1 MILKDTYMR
10 QLEKLNPI
18 KYKYNEM
25 KKILKDKIIHICNSE
40 LSYFKFKYDSNDRPS
55 DYKEDTLL
63 NYEYLNTFD
72 FEIMNMAFEN
82 KIHIEEAKIIHKK
95 TNEKYKEYLKIC
107 TDKDGIIDIYNI
119 IEKTKLYRQ
128 NEINNTYKN
137 DEY

>member
-18 KYKYNEM
+18 KYKYNEI
-25 KKILKDKIIHICNSE
+25 KKILKNKIIHIYNTE
-40 LSYFKFKYDSNDRPS
+40 LSYFKFKYDSNACPS

-72 FEIMNMAFEN
+72 FEIMNMAFEI
-82 KIHIEEAKIIHKK
+82 KIHIELAKDIHKK
-95 TNEKYKEYLKIC
+95 TNEKYKEYLEIY

-128 NEINNTYKN
+128 NEINNRKN
-137 DEY
+137 NV

>member
-18 KYKYNEM
+18 KYKYNEI
-25 KKILKDKIIHICNSE
+25 KKILKNKIIHIYNSE
-40 LSYFKFKYDSNDRPS
+40 LSYFKFKYDSGRPS

-82 KIHIEEAKIIHKK
+82 KIHIEDAKIIHKK
-95 TNEKYKEYLKIC
+95 TNEKYKEYLKIY
-107 TDKDGIIDIYNI
+107 TDKDGIIDIYNT
-119 IEKTKLYRQ
+119 IEKQ
-128 NEINNTYKN
+128 NYIDKMK
-137 DEY
+137 

>member
-1 MILKDTYMR
+1 MR

-25 KKILKDKIIHICNSE
+25 KKILKDKIIHIYNSE
-40 LSYFKFKYDSNDRPS
+40 LSYFKPNYDSGRGS
-55 DYKEDTLL
+55 YCKEDTLL

-82 KIHIEEAKIIHKK
+82 KIHIEDAKIIHKK
-95 TNEKYKEYLKIC
+95 TNEKYKEYLKIY

>member
-1 MILKDTYMR
+1 MR

-25 KKILKDKIIHICNSE
+25 KKILKDKIIHIYNSE
-40 LSYFKFKYDSNDRPS
+40 LSYFKFNYDSKSCPS
-55 DYKEDTLL
+55 NYKEDILL

-95 TNEKYKEYLKIC
+95 TNEKYKEYLKIY

>member
-1 MILKDTYMR
+1 MR

-25 KKILKDKIIHICNSE
+25 KKILKNKIIHIYNSE
-40 LSYFKFKYDSNDRPS
+40 LSYFKFKYDSNACPS

-82 KIHIEEAKIIHKK
+82 KIHIEHAKDIHKK
-95 TNEKYKEYLKIC
+95 TNEKYKEYLEIY

-128 NEINNTYKN
+128 NEINNCKN
-137 DEY
+137 NSEY

>member
-1 MILKDTYMR
+1 MR

-25 KKILKDKIIHICNSE
+25 KKILKNKIIHICNSE
-40 LSYFKFKYDSNDRPS
+40 LSYFKFNYDDEEARGS

-95 TNEKYKEYLKIC
+95 TNEKYKEYLEIY

-128 NEINNTYKN
+128 NEINNRKN
-137 DEY
+137 NVLIFI

>member
-1 MILKDTYMR
+1 MR

-25 KKILKDKIIHICNSE
+25 KKILKDKIIHIYNSE
-40 LSYFKFKYDSNDRPS
+40 LSYFKFNYDSGRGS
-55 DYKEDTLL
+55 YCKEDILL

-82 KIHIEEAKIIHKK
+82 KIHIELAKDIHKK
-95 TNEKYKEYLKIC
+95 TNEKYKEYLEIY

-128 NEINNTYKN
+128 NEINNRKN
-137 DEY
+137 NVLIFI